1 MNCYLSRN
9 YKGADSAGNKA
20 KMDIEK
26 IMDRLSF
33 RNVGLRQTTYSG
45 KVSSF
50 FATLGSVLKAPFCL
64 AKGDCLVIQYPLKKY
79 FTFVCR
85 TAHLRGTKVIVVI
98 HDLGS
103 FRRKRLTVEQEINRL
118 SYADYIIVH
127 NQKMKKWLE
136 DNGCKVQLGVLGI
149 FDYLSETK
157 AIPKNDFRKPFT
169 VLYAG
174 GLDIRKNAFLY
185 EIGDHIHSSYKF
197 NLYGNGFQIDKAK
210 GNEYLNYMGFVKSD
224 DLIKTA
230 KGDWGLVWDGLS
242 VSSCIGNFGEYLRYN
257 NPHKTSLYIRCEL
270 PIIIWSEAALAGF
283 VNDNKI
289 GICVDS
295 LEDLER
301 KLAELTIDDYK
312 KMKENV
318 CCISE
323 RLSRGYYFEK
333 AVNEAIEN
341 IKGD

>member
-20 KMDIEK
+20 KMDIER
-26 IMDRLSF
+26 IMERLSF
-33 RNVGLRQTTYSG
+33 KNVGLRQTSYSN
-45 KVSSF
+45 KMSSF
-50 FATLGSVLKAPFCL
+50 FVTLAGVLKAPFCL
-64 AKGDCLVIQYPLKKY
+64 GKGDNLVIQYPLKKY

-85 TAHLRGTKVIVVI
+85 MAHLRGTKVIVII

-103 FRRKRLTVEQEINRL
+103 FRRKRLTVEQEIKRF
-118 SYADYIIVH
+118 SHADYIITH
-127 NQKMKKWLE
+127 NHKMKKWLE
-136 DNGCKVQLGVLGI
+136 DNGCKVPLGVLGI

-157 AIPKNDFRKPFT
+157 ATVQPAVQKPFT

-185 EIGDHIHSSYKF
+185 EVGDSIHSSYKF

-210 GNEYLNYMGFVKSD
+210 GKEHLTYMGFVKSD

-242 VSSCIGNFGEYLRYN
+242 VSSCTGSFGEYLQYN

-270 PIIIWSEAALAGF
+270 PIVIWSKAALADF
-283 VNDNKI
+283 VKENNI

-295 LEDLER
+295 LEDLESIF
-301 KLAELTIDDYK
+301 AELTIVEYEQ
-312 KMKENV
+312 MKENV
-318 CCISE
+318 RHISE
-323 RLSRGYYFEK
+323 RLFRGYYFER
-333 AVNEAIEN
+333 AVSEAIEKMKRN
-341 IKGD
+341 